1 MTDALKRRA
10 AKVLLPEPAG
20 PHSTS
25 SVLRGT
31 LMIIGMNLFAFCI
44 AMIALLWYNARA
56 YVYLRCVRMRL
67 MYSQSILQQKFTC
80 TISDQDFT
88 YFVSRLTFFLP
99 AGKQQRET
107 VY

>member
-1 MTDALKRRA
+1 
-10 AKVLLPEPAG
+10 
-20 PHSTS
+20 
-25 SVLRGT
+25 
-31 LMIIGMNLFAFCI
+31 
-44 AMIALLWYNARA
+44 
-56 YVYLRCVRMRL
+56 